1 MNVNISAI
9 KPTYKSKTYHNISKI
24 ILVGAHP
31 IEIEGMAGCE
41 IDLPF
46 LSPPATVN
54 LSFDQPPTNVEL
66 KPVGDA
72 NVFRL
77 IIYGDV
83 DVADIHD
90 FQERYNFK
98 W

>member
-1 MNVNISAI
+1 MNVNICART
-9 KPTYKSKTYHNISKI
+9 PVYKSKTFRNISKI

-31 IEIEGMAGCE
+31 IEIEGMAGCDVE
-41 IDLPF
+41 LPF

-54 LSFDQPPTNVEL
+54 LAFDQPPTNIEL
-66 KPVGDA
+66 KPVG
-72 NVFRL
+72 NNNMFRL